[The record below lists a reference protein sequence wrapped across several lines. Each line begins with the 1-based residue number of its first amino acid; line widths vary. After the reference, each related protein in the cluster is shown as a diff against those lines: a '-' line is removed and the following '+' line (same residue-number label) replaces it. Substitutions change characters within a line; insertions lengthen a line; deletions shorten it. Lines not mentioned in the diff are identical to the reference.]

1 MKPLNEVKFKELS
14 DYLYDNNVFGFTATR
29 RKHTIIYTFKRYYLK
44 IELSLKVKVMR
55 KSKYVMSVICDKTV
69 YTDFDELK
77 KLVERK

>member
-1 MKPLNEVKFKELS
+1 M
-14 DYLYDNNVFGFTATR
+14 
-29 RKHTIIYTFKRYYLK
+29 
-44 IELSLKVKVMR
+44 ELSLKVKVMR